1 MNIWHLWR
9 ISETDNALYCT
20 IRAKYCMVLQMTALL
35 DAILNYFNYPRV
47 TRWNP
52 LGSFVAY
59 SSSTPFIK

>member
-1 MNIWHLWR
+1 MHYI
-9 ISETDNALYCT
+9 ALKGPST
-20 IRAKYCMVLQMTALL
+20 VRLLQMTALL

-47 TRWNP
+47 KRWNP